1 MTKRWSLRVLVGV
14 FSFLTCFI
22 AAGYAEKLTIVVT
35 GNAHGEL
42 YTAEGQLNRPTGGVA
57 SRNALIKDIRAAE
70 KNSIV
75 VDTGEGFMPSAPTA
89 VPGGDQQYDMR
100 MSKLYAQS
108 LKIGGYDAS
117 ALSDAELRFGPE
129 FLVAV
134 QNDVKVPYLSCNVML
149 PGIPAYVIKS
159 AGNLK
164 VGIIGVSPQGLGNKY
179 RLEEKPFTE
188 AVRASVQEVKKIGA
202 LVVILLSNLT
212 DAQNQQLVKDIPG
225 IDVVAGGTGQRGQ
238 NYYVKIGNSYA
249 VYPFPF
255 GQKVIRVDMRIA
267 QQAVQSVSF
276 NQSSIQQD
284 SKEDPMTKKIL
295 PACVSDEHCPKKE
308 GWVGR
313 CTRGGEPAA
322 QCLYAE
328 AHPVKLTLITDTRQ
342 KVYSDD
348 PLTQWLKKEIPG
360 LKVEKMDYTAGKAKT
375 LIRENTIQSLPAF
388 MFDAAVEKEPL
399 FAGKS
404 NFFLKKKDGYLLEPA
419 VSGVFLLLD
428 RPKKEN
434 KIDVFINLS
443 DSSASEVIDYLR
455 DSKGSKQVSVHPLV
469 VEKDGQFMALG
480 GLSEVEESLRF
491 IAVEKLYPPEKFWD
505 YMHYRFQNIKSTWW
519 DLSAKQAGIDPAKIS
534 DFAQSEEAKQ
544 LLRQKSTLSEE
555 LRIMQGPVILIDN
568 NRIYALQKKVGK
580 YQLKNILQN

>member
-1 MTKRWSLRVLVGV
+1 
-14 FSFLTCFI
+14 
-22 AAGYAEKLTIVVT
+22 
-35 GNAHGEL
+35 
-42 YTAEGQLNRPTGGVA
+42 
-57 SRNALIKDIRAAE
+57 
-70 KNSIV
+70 
-75 VDTGEGFMPSAPTA
+75 
-89 VPGGDQQYDMR
+89 
-100 MSKLYAQS
+100 
-108 LKIGGYDAS
+108 
-117 ALSDAELRFGPE
+117 
-129 FLVAV
+129 
-134 QNDVKVPYLSCNVML
+134 
-149 PGIPAYVIKS
+149 
-159 AGNLK
+159 
-164 VGIIGVSPQGLGNKY
+164 
-179 RLEEKPFTE
+179 
-188 AVRASVQEVKKIGA
+188 
-202 LVVILLSNLT
+202 
-212 DAQNQQLVKDIPG
+212 
-225 IDVVAGGTGQRGQ
+225 
-238 NYYVKIGNSYA
+238 
-249 VYPFPF
+249 
-255 GQKVIRVDMRIA
+255 
-267 QQAVQSVSF
+267 
-276 NQSSIQQD
+276 
-284 SKEDPMTKKIL
+284 
-295 PACVSDEHCPKKE
+295 
-308 GWVGR
+308 
-313 CTRGGEPAA
+313 
-322 QCLYAE
+322 
-328 AHPVKLTLITDTRQ
+328 
-342 KVYSDD
+342 
-348 PLTQWLKKEIPG
+348 
-360 LKVEKMDYTAGKAKT
+360 MDYTAGKAKT